1 MIYFASPYSDK
12 DPSVVIN
19 RYDLTCKKVAELV
32 ANGIVVMSPIVY
44 GHTLLNYK
52 EMPGD
57 WEFWKNFCEKFLYK
71 CDEMF
76 VYKLVGQ
83 RRALRPTRRLTK
95 SNDIVKRAPDG
106 WDKSTGVLAEIELAK
121 SVNMKI
127 TYIE

>member
-1 MIYFASPYSDK
+1 MIYFASPYWDK

-32 ANGIVVMSPIVY
+32 ANGMVVMSPIVY

-52 EMPGD
+52 EIPGD
-57 WEFWKNFCEKFLYK
+57 WEFWKNFCETFLYK

-76 VYKLVGQ
+76 VYKL
-83 RRALRPTRRLTK
+83 
-95 SNDIVKRAPDG
+95 DG
-106 WDKSTGVLAEIELAK
+106 WDKSTGVLTEIELAK